1 MQLHTPSSDKG
12 NPIVKRKK
20 RGPGFSGKSLA
31 VGSQESGRP
40 VPLAGAGLDE
50 PPSFPATSKKGAF
63 TLRGRLV
70 GLNTFTQCY
79 TISKRQS

>member
-31 VGSQESGRP
+31 VGVRSQESGRP

-50 PPSFPATSKKGAF
+50 PPNFPATSKKGAII
-63 TLRGRLV
+63 LPSEEGWWD
-70 GLNTFTQCY
+70 
-79 TISKRQS
+79 